1 MSHLKMRRLN
11 MTVYPITAHGPNLT
25 VYLASITAHG
35 PNLTVYLAAIAIFME
50 MRRTSSSSRIP
61 TPSNLR
67 WTPCST

>member
-11 MTVYPITAHGPNLT
+11 MTVYP
-25 VYLASITAHG
+25 ITAHG